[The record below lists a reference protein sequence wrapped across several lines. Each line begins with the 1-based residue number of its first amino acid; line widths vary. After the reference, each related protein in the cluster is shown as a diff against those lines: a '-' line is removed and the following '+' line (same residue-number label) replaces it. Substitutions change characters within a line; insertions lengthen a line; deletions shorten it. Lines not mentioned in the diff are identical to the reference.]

1 MNRRD
6 FARLAGTALSAGAFS
21 ESLVEAQVAARPAAP
36 RAATRAR
43 MKVGTQHGDSDE
55 ILRVLA
61 GFGVNHICSRLPAPA
76 MDAAWSVDSLSRL
89 RERVESFGITLD
101 MVPLPMSSIEISR
114 SESPAI
120 MLGTEPDR
128 EQQID
133 DICQMIR
140 NSVARRH
147 SVAQVQPDVPRR
159 SPNRADARPRRRPL
173 QHLRLRRRQAGSA
186 ADRRPAGS
194 TPTSTGSASPIS
206 SSASCRSPPSTR
218 SGSRVTRRIP
228 ACRKARAGA
237 ASRPCSDRSTA

>member
-36 RAATRAR
+36 RAATRAL

-55 ILRVLA
+55 ILKVLA

-76 MDAAWSVDSLSRL
+76 MGAAWSVDSLSRL

-101 MVPLPMSSIEISR
+101 MVPLPMSSSEISR

-128 EQQID
+128 QKQID
-133 DICQMIR
+133 GICEMIR
-140 NSVARRH
+140 NSSRARILAAFLRH
-147 SVAQVQPDVPRR
+147 EFVLVLAGLGLGL
-159 SPNRADARPRRRPL
+159 PL
-173 QHLRLRRRQAGSA
+173 AVLGSRLISSLLYGV
-186 ADRRPAGS
+186 G
-194 TPTSTGSASPIS
+194 PTSPGVL
-206 SSASCRSPPSTR
+206 
-218 SGSRVTRRIP
+218 GVTIGLTLM
-228 ACRKARAGA
+228 AGA
-237 ASRPCSDRSTA
+237 AAAIVPLHRTGRVNAMDALRAE

>member
-36 RAATRAR
+36 RAATRAL
-43 MKVGTQHGDSDE
+43 MKVGTQHGDSDA
-55 ILRVLA
+55 ILKVLA

-76 MDAAWSVDSLSRL
+76 MGAAWSVDSLSRL

-101 MVPLPMSSIEISR
+101 MVPLPMSSLEISPQR
-114 SESPAI
+114 ESGNHARHRAGPPEA
-120 MLGTEPDR
+120 DR
-128 EQQID
+128 RHLRDDPQQL
-133 DICQMIR
+133 
-140 NSVARRH
+140 ARRH
-147 SVAQVQPDVPRR
+147 SFPQVQPDVHRR
-159 SPNRADARPRRRPL
+159 SANRADARPRRRPL

-186 ADRRPAGS
+186 ADCGRAGS
-194 TPTSTGSASPIS
+194 MPTSTGSASPIS

-237 ASRPCSDRSTA
+237 ASRPCSVRSTA